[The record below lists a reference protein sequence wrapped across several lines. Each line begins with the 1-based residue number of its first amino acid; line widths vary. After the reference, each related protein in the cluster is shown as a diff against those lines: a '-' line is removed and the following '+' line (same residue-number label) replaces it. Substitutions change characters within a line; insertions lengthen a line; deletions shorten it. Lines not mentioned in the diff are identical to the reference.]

1 MSDPSP
7 PERHQAAGGW
17 RRALIGFVIGVLAG
31 VAIALL
37 LPRDEGPH
45 RTVVRHDPAGTPPA

>member
-1 MSDPSP
+1 MSDANPDA
-7 PERHQAAGGW
+7 RHQAAGGW
-17 RRALIGFVIGVLAG
+17 RRALIGFAVGVLAG

-45 RTVVRHDPAGTPPA
+45 RTVVRHDPSGPPPA